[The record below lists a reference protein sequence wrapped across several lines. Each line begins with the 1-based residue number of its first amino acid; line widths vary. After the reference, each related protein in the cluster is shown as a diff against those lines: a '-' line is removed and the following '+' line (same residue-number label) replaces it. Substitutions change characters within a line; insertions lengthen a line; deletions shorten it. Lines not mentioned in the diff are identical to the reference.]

1 MTEQLPDEFVEPA
14 KLDVPLAEGGVDDRR
29 DAILLPVGRS
39 DDRRIESLASTA
51 AELGG
56 LMQSTVCI
64 LHVFTE
70 SRFAQVRDRLDHDPD
85 APPDPDEAARHV
97 RPVRA
102 VARQLGPPLRDYGST
117 VRIAGRI
124 GETVSDEIVAA
135 TAEIDAKQ
143 VLVGGRRRTP
153 VGKVKT
159 GSTAQRVLLDAP
171 CPVTFVRDEE

>member
-1 MTEQLPDEFVEPA
+1 MTEPVADEFVESGE
-14 KLDVPLAEGGVDDRR
+14 LDVPLAEGGVDDRR
-29 DAILLPVGRS
+29 DAVLLPVGRS
-39 DDRRIESLASTA
+39 DERRVESLASTA
-51 AELGG
+51 AEVGG
-56 LMQSTVCI
+56 LMQSTVCL
-64 LHVFTE
+64 LHVFTKP
-70 SRFAQVRDRLDHDPD
+70 RFEQVAERLGYDSD

-97 RPVRA
+97 SPVRA
-102 VARQLGPPLRDYGST
+102 VARQLGTPLRDYGSAMH
-117 VRIAGRI
+117 ISGRV

-135 TAEIDAKQ
+135 AEDVDAKQ

>member
-1 MTEQLPDEFVEPA
+1 MTEQLLDGFVEPA
-14 KLDVPLAEGGVDDRR
+14 ELDVPVAGSGDDDRR
-29 DAILLPVGRS
+29 DAILLPVGLS
-39 DDRRIESLASTA
+39 DQRRIESLASTA
-51 AELGG
+51 AEVGG

-70 SRFAQVRDRLDHDPD
+70 PRFERVAERLESDSG
-85 APPDPDEAARHV
+85 ATPDPDEAARHV
-97 RPVRA
+97 EPVRA
-102 VARQLGPPLRDYGST
+102 VARRLSSPLRDYGST
-117 VRIAGRI
+117 LRIAGRV

-135 TAEIDAKQ
+135 AAEVDAKQ

-153 VGKVKT
+153 VGKVRT